1 MQKRFAQ
8 KIEEMRRLI
17 DDSRSASVSA
27 SRYLLAVSGG
37 MDSMCMADLFLQT
50 LGADS
55 FAIAHCNFS
64 LRGEESDGDETLV
77 REWAE
82 RNAVQLFVKRFDTVA
97 YARENGI
104 SIEMAARDLR
114 YSWFAELCQEHG
126 FAALSVAHN
135 ANDNAE
141 TLLLN
146 LLRGTGL
153 KGLHG
158 MAEVSSLYV
167 DGGRADRWSE
177 LAFSHPRVGGGA
189 HEEGGG
195 RWRQLSARTYD
206 ENVTLYRPLLE
217 FTRKQIEGY
226 VLTHRVPYRHDS
238 SNFTSDYKRN
248 RIRNEVFP
256 IFEKINPSF
265 IRTLNREIGY
275 FSEAE
280 EIVSDWCAARLP
292 EVLVCNDNAQMS
304 DGHLSSE
311 AMTPVFCSSDILLRH
326 SERDRESVTIRTT
339 ALLAIPHWRY
349 LLYHILEPYGF
360 SSQVL
365 SSLEDLLTSDR
376 TVSGKR
382 FESPTHV
389 LLTGRKTL
397 TVLPLGK
404 SSSAEIAESRS
415 AVRERSI
422 SLCSCSAGHGGT
434 AVPQGNNGNDVLLG
448 KEGSHC
454 LSDDI
459 AVVRGA
465 GTYNFNGSRFTVEVI
480 PWTADMPLKQ
490 PAGVLVMDADK
501 MKFPFVCRR
510 WRQGDWLIP
519 LGMRGK
525 KKVSDLFT
533 DLKYDA
539 LAKDAA
545 IMIVDTQT
553 EGLAGQ
559 QHVAGLLGVR
569 IDDRYKVTS
578 LTKTILR
585 VECK

>member
-415 AVRERSI
+415 AVSERSI